1 MRNLQKTACC
11 TPLNLRFSLDFWCFL
26 SERDFAALTLR
37 FFNCALKYCQFA
49 KHCHRSLIHR
59 FLLCYLCLSCKQHFG
74 VLTVKCFLNQI
85 TTHKMASLENI
96 VTRLRIIVLCYSF
109 SACHQNY
116 TLELLPWNCHLTLLW
131 RKRWPICKILSH
143 ASKSPFSFSSLVLIV
158 WATLWSC

>member
-1 MRNLQKTACC
+1 MLHAFESSFF
-11 TPLNLRFSLDFWCFL
+11 LRFLVLFI
-26 SERDFAALTLR
+26 RTR
-37 FFNCALKYCQFA
+37 FCRSYIKIFGKPNCALKYCQFA